1 MFTKRVL
8 TKFFDRKLKDY
19 RTWKDLTDRQIQD
32 KHDRLPIKPP
42 IWKKLRRDQKICFLI
57 GAETSRFFIMSD
69 PGCGK
74 TLISIALILYFA
86 KLRKNRRVLVLVP
99 RRITKSEWA
108 REIRK
113 HSDIDYDVLPSSS
126 EGKWACL
133 ESTKALIVVETYQG
147 LMSLLCD
154 KVPSKK
160 KAGKNKWKPSE
171 KLIKRLMQNIDG
183 LIMDEVTEAK
193 HRAKLPFR
201 ICRQISKRVGMVYA
215 LSGTPFGRNPEDLW
229 AQMFLVDEGETLGPT
244 LGLFREAFFTK
255 SENGFGG
262 FDYKIDKTKM
272 GKLNRMLANRS
283 IRYTAD
289 SCDLPKVV
297 PIVKYVPLS
306 HDAEAY
312 YDSTWKK
319 LVALKRG
326 NVEEMRNEFLR
337 LRQISSG
344 FLGYH
349 DDELGIKAQI
359 EFNGNPKLDLLLSII
374 ETIPKEYKV
383 LVFHDFIFSGSIISR
398 ELEFAGVKHVRLT
411 HKTKNTDQLLKQFD
425 EDDATQIFVLNTAG
439 AFGLNLQ
446 RAKYGIYFESP
457 VSVILRQQ
465 MTRRF
470 ERQYSL
476 HKNIFLYDLIIR
488 NTVDEDIL
496 EFHKTGR
503 DLFQAI
509 IEGKRPR

>member
-1 MFTKRVL
+1 MN
-8 TKFFDRKLKDY
+8 
-19 RTWKDLTDRQIQD
+19 
-32 KHDRLPIKPP
+32 
-42 IWKKLRRDQKICFLI
+42 
-57 GAETSRFFIMSD
+57 D
-69 PGCGK
+69 PGTGK
-74 TLISIALILYFA
+74 TLVSMALIIYFE
-86 KLRKNRRVLVLVP
+86 KLKKNRRVLVLVP
-99 RRITKSEWA
+99 RRINKSEWA

-113 HSDIDYDVLPSSS
+113 HSDIDYSMLQGSS
-126 EGKWACL
+126 EAKWACL

-147 LMSLLCD
+147 LMSMVCET
-154 KVPSKK
+154 VPSKN
-160 KAGKNKWKPSE
+160 KADKNKWKLSQ

-183 LIMDEVTEAK
+183 LILDESTSVK
-193 HRAKLPFR
+193 NRAKLPYR
-201 ICRQISKRVGMVYA
+201 ICRQISKRVGMVFA
-215 LSGTPFGRNPEDLW
+215 LSGTPFGRDPIDVW

-312 YDSTWKK
+312 YDSTWKN
-319 LVALKRG
+319 LVALKQG
-326 NVEEMRNEFLR
+326 NVKEMRNEFLR

-374 ETIPKEYKV
+374 ETIPKEYKI

-398 ELEFAGVKHVRLT
+398 ELNFAGIKHVRLT
-411 HKTKNTDQLLKQFD
+411 HKTKNPGQLLKQFD

-457 VSVILRQQ
+457 VPVIMRTQ

-470 ERQYSL
+470 ERQYST
-476 HKNIFLYDLIIR
+476 HQNVFLYDLVVR

-496 EFHKTGR
+496 AFHREGR

-509 IEGKRPR
+509 IEGHKPK